1 MLLAMYLDLAFRRAH
16 VGTIAKPLVIGINT
30 VAGAVDGRSAR
41 LREPGAGVLFANYH
55 VVAEAPR

>member
-1 MLLAMYLDLAFRRAH
+1 MYLDLAFRRAR
-16 VGTIAKPLVIGINT
+16 VGAVAKPIVAGINT

-41 LREPGAGVLFANYH
+41 LREPGAGALFANYH